1 MQSRFE
7 ALRAAKMVPL
17 VGRAEEME
25 LLERRWQQA
34 KSGEGRV
41 VLLSGEAGIGK
52 SRISAALTERLAR
65 DHPVVLRY
73 FCLPHQQSS
82 ALQPIIT
89 HFQHAAGFTRDD
101 SAAAKRSKLH
111 FLLMQGDEAQP
122 ESGRLTDLI
131 AELVGLEPDVESAEL
146 MDPKR
151 KRSQL
156 LDALIGRI
164 ERLASDRPVLMV
176 FEDAHWGDPTSLELL
191 TLTVERIQNL
201 PVLLVISFRPE
212 FQPPWAGQPH
222 VTSMALNRLNRRERM
237 ALVGHVSG
245 GTTLSPSLLDQI
257 ADRTDGVPLFIEES
271 EQTESSDARSAAS
284 AQVIEIPETL
294 QASLMARVDRLGSAR
309 EVLQIGSAIGRE
321 FSYELL
327 AEVAGLSDSERVAP
341 DRGDAR
347 HTVAIGSRTRGPARS
362 RNGASDIHWPWF
374 ERGGR
379 SLPTSV
385 RLEQSNA

>member
-1 MQSRFE
+1 
-7 ALRAAKMVPL
+7 
-17 VGRAEEME
+17 
-25 LLERRWQQA
+25 
-34 KSGEGRV
+34 
-41 VLLSGEAGIGK
+41 
-52 SRISAALTERLAR
+52 
-65 DHPVVLRY
+65 
-73 FCLPHQQSS
+73 
-82 ALQPIIT
+82 
-89 HFQHAAGFTRDD
+89 
-101 SAAAKRSKLH
+101 
-111 FLLMQGDEAQP
+111 
-122 ESGRLTDLI
+122 
-131 AELVGLEPDVESAEL
+131 
-146 MDPKR
+146 
-151 KRSQL
+151 
-156 LDALIGRI
+156 
-164 ERLASDRPVLMV
+164 
-176 FEDAHWGDPTSLELL
+176 
-191 TLTVERIQNL
+191 
-201 PVLLVISFRPE
+201 
-212 FQPPWAGQPH
+212 
-222 VTSMALNRLNRRERM
+222 MALNRLNRRERM

-257 ADRTDGVPLFIEES
+257 ADRTDGVPLFIEELTKAVLES

-362 RNGASDIHWPWF
+362 RNGASEIHWPWF